1 MFKKIAVVLSATA
14 LMLAG
19 LLVPSTAA
27 QASTIYYY
35 AAGSQIFPGTPGAGT
50 LPNNLFANM
59 SGLNPTLDST
69 LPDYEAHTLVE
80 IALVQN
86 HGGLNRDIVEVGLR
100 KPTGSSTMKIFVY
113 AWRGG
118 TGCGY
123 SGTNMCGSGVNFVP
137 CDTVAGVNNC
147 GQATDNWDVG
157 DSVASGTA
165 MKVGVQHSGS
175 AWWFT
180 AYQTGGTA
188 EFLGSIS
195 DTLWTSASI
204 SFVDA
209 DQIHAYGEVA
219 PGAGALGCTDMGLG
233 TLPTS
238 SATSGASIGSITP
251 ASSSGSLSSS
261 TDIDSTT
268 TITDATKYNA
278 SFLGSNPAN
287 IRTMV
292 VGGPGAC

>member
-1 MFKKIAVVLSATA
+1 LFKKIAVALAAIALVIAGTA
-14 LMLAG
+14 A
-19 LLVPSTAA
+19 PA

-35 AAGSQIFPGTPGAGT
+35 ADGNQIFPGTPGAGT
-50 LPNNLFANM
+50 LPNSLYANL

-86 HGGLNRDIVEVGLR
+86 RGGTTRDIVEVGLR
-100 KPTGSSTMKIFVY
+100 KPTGSSTMKVFVY

-157 DSVASGTA
+157 DSVASGTV
-165 MKVGVQHSGS
+165 MKMGLLHSGG

-180 AYQTGGTA
+180 AYQSGGTA

-195 DTLWTSASI
+195 DTLWSGASI

-219 PGAGALGCTDMGLG
+219 PGAGALGCTDMGKGLI
-233 TLPTS
+233 PTS
-238 SATSGASIGSITP
+238 TSDGAYIASITP
-251 ASSSGSLSSS
+251 ASSSSSLSSS
-261 TDIDSTT
+261 TDIDSGT
-268 TITDATKYNA
+268 TITDPTKYQA
-278 SFLGSNPAN
+278 IFLGTNPAN
-287 IRTMV
+287 YRTMV
-292 VGGPGAC
+292 VGGPSAC